1 MGLLLVSSRQPPPRS
16 PRASRPR
23 PLRRHSRR
31 NEMLS
36 RGNHHMGHKL
46 RNSKTLHYNPGSR
59 NFASFRTFGS
69 FPRLA
74 FTSIVRSFVG
84 YVKHLLLVAPSLIG
98 PLLFFNSINSC

>member
-36 RGNHHMGHKL
+36 RGNHHMGIKS

-59 NFASFRTFGS
+59 NFVS

-84 YVKHLLLVAPSLIG
+84 YVKHLLLVAPSLIR
-98 PLLFFNSINSC
+98 PLLFFNPNNSC